1 MLFMSLAESVVF
13 MWRSRAA
20 ALASQASAYD
30 SERASQVRSSARVT
44 GT

>member
-1 MLFMSLAESVVF
+1 MLSVSLAESVVF
-13 MWRSRAA
+13 IRGSRAA

-30 SERASQVRSSARVT
+30 SERASHFRSSARVT